1 MTVKKILLAA
11 ALLVGTTSITMAQGF
26 YGQPYYG
33 SYGYGQT
40 YDYSAGAGP
49 YAGRHFRGSGPGYY
63 ENDTNRGGSGP
74 RVGGGSG
81 MGIGAE
87 R

>member
-1 MTVKKILLAA
+1 MTKILLAS
-11 ALLVGTTSITMAQGF
+11 ALLAVTTSAAMAQT
-26 YGQPYYG
+26 YYG
-33 SYGYGQT
+33 APYNYGYAYGPPASPYWRQY
-40 YDYSAGAGP
+40 YDYAPGYTS
-49 YAGRHFRGSGPGYY
+49 SGPGYY
-63 ENDTNRGGSGP
+63 ENDTTRGGPGP

>member
-1 MTVKKILLAA
+1 MTAKKILLAT
-11 ALLVGTTSITMAQGF
+11 ALLMGTTSITMAQGF
-26 YGQPYYG
+26 YGGPYYG
-33 SYGYGQT
+33 SYGYGPR
-40 YDYSAGAGP
+40 YDYNVRAAP
-49 YAGRHFRGSGPGYY
+49 YGRHFYGSSGPGYY
-63 ENDTNRGGSGP
+63 ENDTNRGGPGP

>member
-1 MTVKKILLAA
+1 MTAKKILLAT
-11 ALLVGTTSITMAQGF
+11 ALLVGTTSITMAQDF
-26 YGQPYYG
+26 YGRPYYD
-33 SYGYGQT
+33 YNGYGPS
-40 YDYSAGAGP
+40 YDYSVRVAP
-49 YAGRHFRGSGPGYY
+49 YGRQYYGSGPGYF
-63 ENDTNRGGSGP
+63 ENDTNRGGPGP